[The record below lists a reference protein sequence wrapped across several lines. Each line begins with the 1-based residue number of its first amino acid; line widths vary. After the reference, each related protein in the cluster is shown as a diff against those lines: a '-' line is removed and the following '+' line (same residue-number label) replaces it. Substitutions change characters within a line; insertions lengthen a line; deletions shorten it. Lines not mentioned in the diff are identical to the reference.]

1 MNESL
6 NVASVGVI
14 HAQNRLEV
22 IMRITLFSALTA
34 AVFSG
39 CIIVGEM
46 PKGTWDDTGEP
57 IVEMDPADG
66 ERQFSVTPPEVE
78 LGGAHTILVSAKPA
92 LEADL
97 VVDLIALNGAKVAR
111 FMPTEDG
118 IAATLSVPTDATPG
132 PVTLLL
138 EYADGDVDVLRDAL
152 DIVEPLPNLEDDDT
166 GAPADE
172 QPE

>member
-1 MNESL
+1 
-6 NVASVGVI
+6 
-14 HAQNRLEV
+14 
-22 IMRITLFSALTA
+22 MRITLFSGLIAAL
-34 AVFSG
+34 FSG

-57 IVEMDPADG
+57 IIEADPADD
-66 ERQFSVTPPEVE
+66 ERQFSVTPSEVA
-78 LGGAHTILVSAKPA
+78 LGGAHTVLVSAKPT

-97 VVDLIALNGAKVAR
+97 VVDLVALNGAKVVR

-118 IAATLSVPTDATPG
+118 LAATLSVPIDATPG
-132 PVTLLL
+132 PVTLVL
-138 EYADGDVDVLRDAL
+138 EYADGNVDVLRHAL
-152 DIVEPLPNLEDDDT
+152 AIVEPPAQMEDEDT

>member
-1 MNESL
+1 
-6 NVASVGVI
+6 
-14 HAQNRLEV
+14 
-22 IMRITLFSALTA
+22 MRITLFSALTA
-34 AVFSG
+34 ALFSG

-46 PKGTWDDTGEP
+46 PKGTWGDTGEP
-57 IVEMDPADG
+57 VIEADPADD
-66 ERQFSVTPPEVE
+66 EQQFLVTPSEVT
-78 LGGAHTILVSAKPA
+78 LGGAHTIVLSAKPA
-92 LEADL
+92 LEADR

-118 IAATLSVPTDATPG
+118 IAATISVPSDAEPG

-138 EYADGDVDVLRDAL
+138 EYVDGDVDVLRDAL
-152 DIVEPLPNLEDDDT
+152 DIVEPLPELEDEDT